1 MLLHWASL
9 QIVELSRSTM
19 ASQTTRTDA
28 LVRVVE
34 RFVASSV
41 MQAIS

>member
-9 QIVELSRSTM
+9 RLDELSRSTM
-19 ASQTTRTDA
+19 ASQTTCTDA
-28 LVRVVE
+28 LVRVIE